1 MKELTLK
8 SKKKKKKGKVGHC
21 TTKHLSPFVLGMMN
35 G

>member
-8 SKKKKKKGKVGHC
+8 SKKKGKAGYC
-21 TTKHLSPFVLGMMN
+21 TSKDLSSFVLGTVN